1 MAVCAILAVTNVKTP
16 EMVGLIIDGAVTQA
30 REIVQEN
37 RDDMYIEG
45 ENALHDNAN
54 RLMTFLTAAKKEIQ
68 EDM

>member
-1 MAVCAILAVTNVKTP
+1 
-16 EMVGLIIDGAVTQA
+16 MVGLIIDGAVTQA